1 MLATKSL
8 GGITG
13 RRTNE
18 ETVCRF
24 RKFFPVLNHFLIQ
37 PIHTD
42 DVSTLE
48 LRSSTP
54 ATVED
59 LVSRIADLVLER
71 QSLRSHG
78 AESPLLERNRV
89 ALVRAHHDLSYALIA
104 RYLPRADAAEAAA

>member
-1 MLATKSL
+1 
-8 GGITG
+8 
-13 RRTNE
+13 
-18 ETVCRF
+18 VCRF
-24 RKFFPVLNHFLIQ
+24 RKLFPVLNHFLIQ
-37 PIHTD
+37 PIQTD

-78 AESPLLERNRV
+78 AESLLLERNRV

-104 RYLPRADAAEAAA
+104 RYLPSRVDTAEAAA